1 MKLYYFGTNL
11 TSAGHYLFELEGNAC
26 FTPARLQLYDLPFNP
41 EGLPHTTKQEGTYK
55 NGRVEFYDFAGYR
68 ICAIEGSCYDDRPGS
83 KSIFFIEKPMWIVYD
98 ANLKEFILS
107 VPYAK
112 RIIDQMETKFKI
124 NW

>member
-11 TSAGHYLFELEGNAC
+11 TMAGHYLFELEDNAC
-26 FTPARLQLYDLPFNP
+26 YTPSRLQLHELPFNP
-41 EGLPHTTKQEGTYK
+41 EGLPHMLKGQPFK
-55 NGRVEFYDFAGYR
+55 KGRVEFYDFAGYR
-68 ICAIEGSCYDDRPGS
+68 ICAIEGSCYDSRPAS
-83 KSIFFIEKPMWIVYD
+83 KSIFFVEKPMWIIYD
-98 ANLKEFILS
+98 ASLKEFILS